1 MRQDSLNEG
10 DKVTFEVEVEERP
23 SARWF
28 QWMDCPDC
36 PMLSLRASKT
46 QMKGMGQAQGFWDA
60 NC

>member
-10 DKVTFEVEVEERP
+10 DKVTFEVEVEERR

-28 QWMDCPDC
+28 VQIAPI
-36 PMLSLRASKT
+36 LSLRASKT
-46 QMKGMGQAQGFWDA
+46 QMKGVGQARRFWDA